1 MHKNHMKEPITTVL
15 AFTTLLVGLRASL
28 LWYRASKVEIIPE
41 TKSPWRGTIDPMNYA
56 SYIAGEESKRRI
68 AIEKAYQRSG
78 ALNANAA
85 LWTAIAVFAGTLTT
99 LAGIPG
105 W

>member
-1 MHKNHMKEPITTVL
+1 MKESITTLL
-15 AFTTLLVGLRASL
+15 AFTTLFVGLRASL

-41 TKSPWRGTIDPMNYA
+41 TKSPWSGMIDPMDYA
-56 SYIAGEESKRRI
+56 SYIAGEESKKRVT
-68 AIEKAYQRSG
+68 IEKAYQQSG

-85 LWTAIAVFAGTLTT
+85 LWTAIAVFVGTLTT

>member
-1 MHKNHMKEPITTVL
+1 M
-15 AFTTLLVGLRASL
+15 
-28 LWYRASKVEIIPE
+28 
-41 TKSPWRGTIDPMNYA
+41 DYA
-56 SYIAGEESKRRI
+56 SYIAGEESKKRV
-68 AIEKAYQRSG
+68 AIEKAYQQSG

-85 LWTAIAVFAGTLTT
+85 LWTAIAVFVGTLTT